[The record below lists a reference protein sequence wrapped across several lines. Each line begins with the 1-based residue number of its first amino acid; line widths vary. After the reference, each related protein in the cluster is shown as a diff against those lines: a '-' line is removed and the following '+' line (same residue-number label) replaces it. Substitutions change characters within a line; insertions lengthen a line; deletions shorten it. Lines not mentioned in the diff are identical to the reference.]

1 MKLKTRLLTILLATS
16 LIPLFIFSCVS
27 ISSFI
32 SRSNKDVYKINE
44 DKLEIVKAEISGMID
59 ENFKTLQILA
69 SQPSVRSM
77 NLFNAKKILT
87 EAAEISNGLV
97 FSLDNEQ
104 GNQLVKSNDDS
115 LTNVSDRDFFQE
127 AIKGTE
133 KYVSDPILAR
143 TTGKLMVVIA
153 TPVRDADN
161 NIIGVLQA
169 NIQLSQLD
177 NLVAELSMDGSN
189 VYVLS
194 RKGTVLAHPNTE
206 FTQNQED
213 FSSLEFVQAEHDGEN
228 KTLRTKNIE
237 GKKVIVSNYLNDLS
251 GWLIVVETPVSV
263 ALKQVYRLLNVTVI
277 IFIIAVA
284 AICVFGELFAKSFS
298 KPLVDLSSVMKS
310 IANGELKD
318 FDINVKSKDEV
329 GEVYNSC
336 RTMTMNL
343 RDLVGK
349 IQTVA
354 SSLASQALQLTTATD
369 ETTQSLTQVVTTI
382 NEMAQGNSDQ
392 AMLIQGTTDAI
403 GKVNNIITQATQNTE
418 TAANKAKE
426 SLDLAKEGQKAL
438 KRQTEKIEEN
448 NKYTKSVGESIH
460 QLATMADEI
469 RNIVGVING
478 IAEQTNLLAL
488 NASIEAARAGEAGR
502 GFAVVAVE
510 IRKLA
515 EQSGNST
522 KRIENIV
529 NNINRKIDETVN
541 NMNQVKD
548 SVHVMET
555 SAIDTNKSFDK
566 IFASITEL
574 ATIVRD
580 VNTAFEEINNMTHEV
595 ADQAM
600 NISAVVEEASA
611 SMEEISATS
620 EEQLASMETISQSTG
635 QLDSMAQ
642 ELLNKVKIFKVM

>member
-438 KRQTEKIEEN
+438 ERQTEKIEEN

-502 GFAVVAVE
+502 GFAVVAGE